1 LVPLKECDKMMTAII
16 CNGTEN
22 KNLFPTFIMGSA
34 AIALGH
40 EVYLFFTPAGAP
52 ALKKGFLEKVE
63 GKGMPEMMEMVND
76 YLALDGHI
84 VACELCM
91 GVYDMTEEDLREGV
105 EVVGATGFLSDIND
119 ATITFTF

>member
-1 LVPLKECDKMMTAII
+1 MMTAII

-22 KNLFPTFIMGSA
+22 KNLFPTFILGSA

-40 EVYLFFTPAGAP
+40 EVTLFFTPSGSP
-52 ALKKGFLEKVE
+52 ALKKGFLEQVE
-63 GKGMPEMMEMVND
+63 GKGLPDMMEMLGD
-76 YLALDGHI
+76 FQALDGRI

-91 GVYDMTEEDLREGV
+91 DVHDMTEEELREGV

-119 ATITFTF
+119 ATITFSF